1 MTDPASSNSRVP
13 PAGRG
18 DASAGSRRETSSDGT
33 PGRLEGQPIIR
44 TLTQLSRKED
54 REDDQR
60 PLDFRLIAR
69 LFEYT
74 KPYASTRNWL
84 LLWVI
89 IRSIQLPA
97 LTWVIAAVING
108 PIQRRDR
115 VGVVWGAVAFTVL
128 AISTQFV
135 MYFRQRFALELGES
149 VVRDLRIALFQ
160 HLQRMPM
167 SFFHRTKIGRIISR
181 MTSDIEDVRVG
192 VQEVLFVSLV
202 QFGQMVVA
210 AVFMLWYDKF
220 LFSIVLGLAP
230 ALWTINHFFHRRL
243 SQSLRA
249 MRDSFSRVTATLAES
264 VLGVRVTQGFVRQDE
279 NARLF
284 RELATDHSSYNYQV
298 LRTYGLFLPLL
309 DLNNQFFIAILLLV
323 GGARALAPSHATQ
336 LGDLVGFLFMANMF
350 FSPISNLGT
359 QYNQALTAMAG
370 AERLFNLL
378 DSPPEWADRP
388 DAVDLPRM
396 RGRVEFQ
403 NVRFAYDPERPV
415 LRDIDFTA
423 EPGQTIALVGHT
435 GSGKTTIINLIAKFY
450 LPSAGRLMIDEH
462 EIRDITADSLHRQLG
477 IVVQQNFLFTGTV
490 GENIRVG
497 RPDATDAEIL
507 DVLRRLDCEDLLENL
522 PKGLDSEIGER
533 GVGISSG
540 QKQLVCFARALLADP
555 RILIL
560 DEATSSVDSMTEAR
574 IQGALEVLLAGRT
587 SFIVAHR
594 LSTIRNA
601 DQVLV
606 LDHGRIVERGTHDAL
621 LAAEGVYARLY
632 RRFTESTAA

>member
-1 MTDPASSNSRVP
+1 MTEDPAAN
-13 PAGRG
+13 GRG
-18 DASAGSRRETSSDGT
+18 RRPGRLASAPLPKPQMSEAAS
-33 PGRLEGQPIIR
+33 GRLEGQPIIR
-44 TLTQLSRKED
+44 TLTQLSRKDE
-54 REDDQR
+54 REEDQR

-74 KPYASTRNWL
+74 RPYASTRNWL
-84 LLWVI
+84 LLWVVV
-89 IRSIQLPA
+89 RSIQLPA

-108 PIQRRDR
+108 PIQRRDP
-115 VGVVWGAVAFTVL
+115 VGVLWGAIAFTVL
-128 AISTQFV
+128 AISTQWV
-135 MYFRQRFALELGES
+135 MHYRQRFALELGES

-202 QFGQMVVA
+202 QVGQMAVA
-210 AVFMLWYDKF
+210 AVFMLWYDAF
-220 LFSIVLGLAP
+220 LFLIVLGLVP
-230 ALWTINHFFHRRL
+230 ALWAINHFFHRKL

-284 RELATDHSSYNYQV
+284 RELASDHSNYNYAV

-323 GGARALAPSHATQ
+323 GGARALSPAHATQ

-370 AERLFNLL
+370 AERLFKLL
-378 DSPPEWADRP
+378 DSPPEWADRT
-388 DAVDLPRM
+388 DAVELPPM
-396 RGRVEFQ
+396 RGRVEFN
-403 NVRFAYDPERPV
+403 NVRFAYDPDRPV
-415 LRDIDFTA
+415 LRDISFIA
-423 EPGQTIALVGHT
+423 EPGQTVALVGHT

-450 LPSAGRLMIDEH
+450 LPSAGRLMVDDY
-462 EIRDITADSLHRQLG
+462 EIRDVTADSLHRQLG

-490 GENIRVG
+490 AENIRVG

-507 DVLRRLDCEDLLENL
+507 DVLQRLDCEDLLEGL
-522 PKGLDSEIGER
+522 PNGLKSEIGER

-574 IQGALEVLLAGRT
+574 IQRALEVLLAGRT
-587 SFIVAHR
+587 AFVVAHR

-606 LDHGRIVERGTHDAL
+606 LDHGRIVERGTHDDL
-621 LAAEGVYARLY
+621 IAADGIYARLY
-632 RRFTESTAA
+632 RRFAESSAA

>member
-1 MTDPASSNSRVP
+1 VTEAKRNTI
-13 PAGRG
+13 
-18 DASAGSRRETSSDGT
+18 REGGT
-33 PGRLEGQPIIR
+33 GRLEGQPIIR
-44 TLTQLSRKED
+44 TLTHVSKKDDDEQ
-54 REDDQR
+54 DQR
-60 PLDFRLIAR
+60 PLDFRLIGR
-69 LFEYT
+69 LFEFT
-74 KPYASTRNWL
+74 RPYASTRNWL

-89 IRSIQLPA
+89 VRSIQLPA
-97 LTWVIAAVING
+97 LTWVIAVVING
-108 PIQRRDR
+108 PIQRRDP
-115 VGVVWGAVAFTVL
+115 VGVAWGAISFTLL
-128 AISTQFV
+128 ALSTQWV
-135 MYFRQRFALELGES
+135 MHYRQRYALELGES
-149 VVRDLRIALFQ
+149 VVRDLRIALFE

-202 QFGQMVVA
+202 QVGQMAVA
-210 AVFMLWYDKF
+210 AVFMLYYDSF
-220 LFSIVLGLAP
+220 LFLMVLGLAP
-230 ALWTINHFFHRRL
+230 ALWAINHFFHREL
-243 SQSLRA
+243 SRSLRA

-284 RELATDHSSYNYQV
+284 RELATDHSSYNYAV

-323 GGARALAPSHATQ
+323 GGTRALAPEHATQ
-336 LGDLVGFLFMANMF
+336 LGDLVGFMFMANMF

-370 AERLFNLL
+370 AERLFKLL
-378 DSPPEWADRP
+378 DSPPEWADLP
-388 DAVDLPRM
+388 NAVDLPRM

-415 LRDIDFTA
+415 LRDIDFIA

-450 LPSAGRLMIDEH
+450 LPSSGRLMLDDY

-490 GENIRVG
+490 GDNIRVG
-497 RPDATDAEIL
+497 KPDATDAEIL
-507 DVLRRLDCEDLLENL
+507 DVLHRLDCEDLLEAL
-522 PKGLDSEIGER
+522 PDGLHSAIGER

-574 IQGALEVLLAGRT
+574 IQRALEVLLAGRT
-587 SFIVAHR
+587 AFVVAHR

-606 LDHGRIVERGTHDAL
+606 LDHGRIVERGTHSEL
-621 LAAEGVYARLY
+621 IAADGVYARLY
-632 RRFTESTAA
+632 RRFAESTAA